1 MSFCLL
7 IDIIH
12 LYLICP
18 FGFYC
23 SSQMSILHICATF
36 HTFNGELGDE
46 LEDFGCKFVNI
57 LSKFVFLMLLF
68 HESLSH
74 T

>member
-1 MSFCLL
+1 
-7 IDIIH
+7 
-12 LYLICP
+12 
-18 FGFYC
+18 
-23 SSQMSILHICATF
+23 MSILHICATF

>member
-1 MSFCLL
+1 
-7 IDIIH
+7 
-12 LYLICP
+12 
-18 FGFYC
+18 
-23 SSQMSILHICATF
+23 MSILYICATF

-74 T
+74 TWKRTCVSYSLGQDEIN